1 MTLAGLS
8 AGRIHSLSDRC
19 EFEIG
24 VAARLALCPCIPAH
38 WLEFAVSSPI
48 LFVTND
54 FGPRAGGIETFI
66 IGLIQRRP
74 YGQTIV
80 YTSFQKDSEQYDDD
94 WLSNYGV
101 RVIRDRSKIL
111 LPTPSVAIRLR
122 SIIKREGITTAAFG
136 AAAPLGLLSAS
147 MKGAG
152 VIRTV
157 ALTHGHEVWWAK
169 VFPFNLLLRRIGST
183 VDVLTYL
190 GEFTRNAISK
200 SLNDK
205 AQHSMVKIAPGI
217 DVNHF
222 IPMDASILRET
233 LGIGEKKVIVSV
245 GRLVHRKGQ
254 DHLIE
259 AMPEILDSVADAHL
273 LLVGEGPYRDHLHKL
288 VKQRNLEGS
297 VTFIG
302 RIKYKDLPM
311 YLCAGDIF
319 AMPSRSRLMG
329 LEVEGL
335 GIVYLEASSCGLPV
349 LAGNSGGAPDAV
361 VQNETGLVVNGTENK
376 QIAAAAI
383 ELLTNVALSQKM
395 GIAGRQWIIENWRWE
410 IWAKDF
416 EVLLNK

>member
-1 MTLAGLS
+1 
-8 AGRIHSLSDRC
+8 
-19 EFEIG
+19 
-24 VAARLALCPCIPAH
+24 
-38 WLEFAVSSPI
+38 LEPAVSNPL

-74 YGQTIV
+74 FGETIV
-80 YTSFQKDSEQYDDD
+80 YTSSQANCEQYDAE
-94 WLSNYGV
+94 WLANHGV

-111 LPTPSVAIRLR
+111 LPTPRVARHLKKIIR
-122 SIIKREGITTAAFG
+122 KEGITTVAFG
-136 AAAPLGLLSAS
+136 AAAPLGLLSAG

-152 VIRTV
+152 VLRTV

-200 SLNDK
+200 GLTVK
-205 AQHSMVKIAPGI
+205 AQGAMVKIAPGI
-217 DVNHF
+217 DVDHF
-222 IPMDASILRET
+222 TPTDASVLRDS
-233 LGIGEKKVIVSV
+233 LGIAEKKVIVSV

-254 DHLIE
+254 DHLIQ
-259 AMPEILDSVADAHL
+259 AMPEILKVVPSAHL
-273 LLVGEGPYRDHLHKL
+273 LLVGEGPYRGHLEKL
-288 VKQRNLEGS
+288 VKEHKLATS

-302 RIKYKDLPM
+302 RIQYKDLPM

-361 VQNETGLVVNGTENK
+361 IQNKTGLVVNGTNNE
-376 QIAAAAI
+376 QIASAAI
-383 ELLTNVALSQKM
+383 ELLTNVEFSQRM
-395 GIAGRQWIIENWRWE
+395 GLAGRQWVIDNWRWE
-410 IWAKDF
+410 TWSKEF
-416 EVLLNK
+416 EDLLNK

>member
-1 MTLAGLS
+1 M
-8 AGRIHSLSDRC
+8 DRSV
-19 EFEIG
+19 EN
-24 VAARLALCPCIPAH
+24 L
-38 WLEFAVSSPI
+38 WLELAVSNPV

-74 YGQTIV
+74 FGQTIV
-80 YTSFQKDSEQYDDD
+80 YTSFQENSAQFDAD
-94 WLSNYGV
+94 WLANYGV

-111 LPTPSVAIRLR
+111 LPTPRVALQLR
-122 SIIKREGITTAAFG
+122 GIIKKEGITTAAFG

-147 MKGAG
+147 MKRAG
-152 VIRTV
+152 VVRTV

-190 GEFTRNAISK
+190 GEFTRKAISK
-200 SLNDK
+200 ALSAR
-205 AQHSMVKIAPGI
+205 AQSAMVKIAPGI
-217 DVNHF
+217 DVEHF
-222 IPMDASILRET
+222 IPTDASSLRES
-233 LGIGEKKVIVSV
+233 LGLADKKVIVSV

-259 AMPEILDSVADAHL
+259 AMPEILKNVPRAHL
-273 LLVGEGPYRDHLHKL
+273 LLVGEGPYREHLQNLVHQLKL
-288 VKQRNLEGS
+288 ESS

-302 RIKYKDLPM
+302 RIQYQDLPM
-311 YLCAGDIF
+311 YICVGDIF

-349 LAGNSGGAPDAV
+349 LAGDSGGAPDAV
-361 VQNETGLVVNGTENK
+361 IQNETGLVVSGTDNK
-376 QIAAAAI
+376 EIASAAVA
-383 ELLTNVALSQKM
+383 LLTNLEASQKM
-395 GIAGRQWIIENWRWE
+395 GTVGRQWIVDNWRWE
-410 IWAKDF
+410 IWSKAF
-416 EVLLNK
+416 EELLKK